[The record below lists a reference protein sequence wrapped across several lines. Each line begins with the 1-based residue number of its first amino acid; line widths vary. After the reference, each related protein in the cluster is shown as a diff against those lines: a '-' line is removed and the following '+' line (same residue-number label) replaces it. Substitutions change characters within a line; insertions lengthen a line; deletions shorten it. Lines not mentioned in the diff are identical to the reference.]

1 MSLSELFYMTDED
14 LEERNRALQDF
25 KNDMFITDSEQS
37 VLMNRNV
44 HVNIQLTRPNKDALQ
59 KNECTPSDNVE

>member
-14 LEERNRALQDF
+14 LEERNKALQDF

-37 VLMNRNV
+37 VSLNRNGTK
-44 HVNIQLTRPNKDALQ
+44 HTYKDALQ
-59 KNECTPSDNVE
+59 KNECVHRDNVE